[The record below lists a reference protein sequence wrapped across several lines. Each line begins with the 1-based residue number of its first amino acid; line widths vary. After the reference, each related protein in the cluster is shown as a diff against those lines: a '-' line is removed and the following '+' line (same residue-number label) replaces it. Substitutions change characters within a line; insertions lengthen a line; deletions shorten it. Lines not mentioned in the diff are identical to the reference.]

1 MYDSSGSSFSSGSPL
16 MVWDSSEPTLSPLH
30 PLAEEHVPSSERQWW
45 PVEFVGAEK
54 GAVAVGTCK
63 SRVTQSVTAILRR
76 RKAVFTRNS
85 EGTASRSCQKSG
97 EGRWAG
103 GGRTGWESRGFH
115 PEDTHMLCA
124 EGRCS
129 VLTCVTSSAVV
140 LSGSLCGSRMLC
152 PHTYACTS
160 ISRRL

>member
-1 MYDSSGSSFSSGSPL
+1 MQGIGWDGANEKSYLPTEIIEDGGERQEIFRYDSSGASFSSGSPL
-16 MVWDSSEPTLSPLH
+16 MVWDSSEPSLSPLH

-85 EGTASRSCQKSG
+85 EGIASRSCQKSG

-103 GGRTGWESRGFH
+103 GAGQAENQEVSILRTRTRYVQRGGAQ
-115 PEDTHMLCA
+115 C
-124 EGRCS
+124 
-129 VLTCVTSSAVV
+129 
-140 LSGSLCGSRMLC
+140 
-152 PHTYACTS
+152 
-160 ISRRL
+160 